1 MKGTVIYHSPVGELA
16 ISFED
21 GAVTALQR
29 ATEPVTVS
37 AATDL
42 TAEVFRQLDEYFA
55 GMRRDFDFPIRLHGT
70 PFQEKV
76 WAALRTIP
84 YGETRSYG
92 DIAAAI
98 GKPKACRAVGMANH
112 RNPICIVVPCHR
124 VIGAGGALVG
134 YGGGLDMKKG
144 LLELERKNAG
154 SPIDSRP

>member
-21 GAVTALQR
+21 GAVTTLQR

-154 SPIDSRP
+154 SPIGSRP

>member
-1 MKGTVIYHSPVGELA
+1 MIYHSPVGELA

-29 ATEPVTVS
+29 VTEPVTVS

-70 PFQEKV
+70 LFQEKV

-84 YGETRSYG
+84 YGETRSYR

-154 SPIDSRP
+154 APAAGRL